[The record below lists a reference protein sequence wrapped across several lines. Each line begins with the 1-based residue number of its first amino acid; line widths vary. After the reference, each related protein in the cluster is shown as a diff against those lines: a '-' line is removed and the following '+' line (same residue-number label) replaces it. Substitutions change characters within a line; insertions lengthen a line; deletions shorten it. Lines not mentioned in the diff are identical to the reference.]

1 MIFMQESTTKHL
13 CKPVI
18 CPKCNRGRL
27 GKIPEHSEAV
37 LSRRGNP
44 SRNEPG
50 DYVQVKCY
58 VCRSLWTLTIAN
70 IDDCKM

>member
-1 MIFMQESTTKHL
+1 MIVMHESTATKHL
-13 CKPVI
+13 NKPVI

-27 GKIPEHSEAV
+27 GNIPEQSEAV

-44 SRNEPG
+44 PRNELAELS

-58 VCRSLWTLTIAN
+58 ICRSLWTLTIGA
-70 IDDCKM
+70 

>member
-1 MIFMQESTTKHL
+1 MIFMQESTTAHMN
-13 CKPVI
+13 KPVV

-27 GKIPEHSEAV
+27 GKIPEESEAV

-44 SRNEPG
+44 SRIAQG

-58 VCRSLWTLTIAN
+58 VCRSLWKLTIASTTA
-70 IDDCKM
+70 